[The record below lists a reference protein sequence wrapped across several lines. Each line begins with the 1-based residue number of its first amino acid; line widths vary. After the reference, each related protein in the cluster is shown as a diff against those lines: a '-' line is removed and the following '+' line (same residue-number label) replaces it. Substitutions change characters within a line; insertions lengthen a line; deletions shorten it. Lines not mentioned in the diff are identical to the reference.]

1 MGRLQ
6 ERIWVLSSLLTFLT
20 DPGFGY
26 SIIQGPHNL
35 TILAGSVARFNC
47 TVSEG
52 WSVLI
57 WLHNEWPQL
66 TVENSGKVLNQDKRY
81 SQQNYTSGT
90 EFTSELMIYDVQ
102 PKDSGRIACSLL
114 GNNYE
119 YAFLSVQVNG
129 SLNIKNSDLTVRKN
143 QSIAIVC
150 EALGWAP
157 APRIAWMVNNISVEN
172 SRYSTSQSQGLNDL
186 YNEESILTLTPVSNS
201 TVTCLATIDALSKP
215 QNATVTLV
223 LHEPST
229 IESNDSWRTRTII
242 LAVVLPIVGLLLLI
256 LIILLIICCCKKRKE
271 SNYEKE
277 MRKVP
282 EKKVNDRHLE
292 IMRESGIEN
301 YGYSPEKPKN
311 TEQMRRAPTS
321 SPDNSSFYGSGQDLE
336 VNPELEVPYDG
347 HDDTVLPPRITAYPV
362 NPRKIRN
369 LTLV

>member
-119 YAFLSVQVNG
+119 YAFLSVQV
-129 SLNIKNSDLTVRKN
+129 
-143 QSIAIVC
+143 
-150 EALGWAP
+150 
-157 APRIAWMVNNISVEN
+157 
-172 SRYSTSQSQGLNDL
+172 
-186 YNEESILTLTPVSNS
+186 
-201 TVTCLATIDALSKP
+201 
-215 QNATVTLV
+215 
-223 LHEPST
+223 
-229 IESNDSWRTRTII
+229 ESNDSWRTRTII